1 MPTALEVTEVTEG
14 EAQSAYFKNFKKL
27 IIVRNRLYY
36 ARRTRF
42 RFNTTLQIYL
52 TTIRKI
58 LLDIINQD
66 NFIVFKLSFKNV
78 IT

>member
-14 EAQSAYFKNFKKL
+14 EAQSAYFKKL

-66 NFIVFKLSFKNV
+66 GFEMFKLSFKNV